1 MAKKKKSI
9 NPSTSSELLS
19 LATERVA
26 QKNLSTDIPALSTT
40 SSSEEMLRLI
50 HKLEVHQ
57 VELEL
62 QQEELARTRTE
73 LEESLSMYTELY
85 DFAPVGYLTLSRDRK
100 IQQANLTAARLL
112 GVDRS
117 LLQGMNFMSFV
128 LPEDNRVID
137 ALLKTVCSKKVSE
150 NCELKLMVS
159 SPSRHKSDHSIHT
172 FHIEAAVSDATNAC
186 RIILSDI
193 TAQKVAEEGLRKSER
208 NFRSITEQ
216 MADEVF
222 VIDSIGTLTY
232 VSPVVEKLFGYLPHE
247 VLGRPFTDYML
258 VEDIPEA
265 LQVFNSTLQHK
276 TANQIFEVRLKRKD
290 SSLFDGEIHLQY
302 YQDQD
307 ISGMIGLIR
316 DISDRK
322 LAESKAREMIT
333 RYEATIDAA
342 QIGTWDWN
350 VQTGEVIFNN
360 RWFEIVGYSP
370 EELAHDSIQ
379 TSINLA
385 HPDDF
390 KESRAIAEKHFN
402 GELPYYE
409 IEYRMKHKNGHWVW
423 FLDRG
428 RLISR
433 TADGKPLQMLGTHID
448 ITERKQAEQAMRES
462 ERKFRSIT
470 EQISEVVFVNNSIG
484 EVSYVSP
491 VVEKITGYKP
501 DELLG
506 HSFFEYLAEEEIPR
520 ATAIFTDA
528 MSRQLTNQVVELTYR
543 KKDGSLFQAEIHSQ
557 YFKDNG
563 SSGVIGLLRDISERK
578 LIENQLVK
586 LSTAVEQS
594 PAVVL
599 ITDAHGT
606 IEYVN
611 PMFTELTGYSI
622 EEAKGRNPR
631 ILQSGLTPKSVY
643 DELWKTF
650 LSGRI
655 WRGEWQNKKKNG
667 ELFWESVVISAIL
680 NGEGVIT
687 NFVAVK
693 EDITER
699 KKMLEELIVAKEK
712 AEESDRL
719 KSAFLANIS
728 HEIRTPMNGI
738 LGFSELLKEPHLSGE
753 EMSEFIELI
762 QKSGHRMLN
771 LINDLIDISCI
782 DAEETKVEIR
792 EIPLNDLMR
801 DIHTFFKPDA
811 RSKELRLTFTTG
823 LSDNESLIK
832 TDSGKLTRVL
842 TNLINNALK
851 FTMKGGVDF
860 GYSRKENTLEF
871 YVIDSGIGIP
881 VEMQD
886 KVFDRFHQVDNSLTR
901 GYEGAG
907 LGLSISKALIKILGG
922 TIHVESIDGAGTT
935 FSFTIPYNPTQLP
948 TADYPL
954 PTAGYPLPASH
965 CILIVDDDSM
975 STLLLQKNLKG
986 EKIAILYAENGWEAV
1001 ELVRHHPEIN
1011 LVLMDIKMPVMNGF
1025 EATRLI
1031 KQQRPELPVI
1041 AQSAFTSKEERQK
1054 ARDAGC
1060 DNFITKPINKTELLE
1075 MVRVLLKR

>member
-599 ITDAHGT
+599 INDAHGT

-643 DELWKTF
+643 DELWKTI

>member
-73 LEESLSMYTELY
+73 LEESLSMYKELY

-643 DELWKTF
+643 DELWKTI

-922 TIHVESIDGAGTT
+922 TIHVESIDGA
-935 FSFTIPYNPTQLP
+935 
-948 TADYPL
+948 
-954 PTAGYPLPASH
+954 
-965 CILIVDDDSM
+965 
-975 STLLLQKNLKG
+975 
-986 EKIAILYAENGWEAV
+986 
-1001 ELVRHHPEIN
+1001 
-1011 LVLMDIKMPVMNGF
+1011 
-1025 EATRLI
+1025 
-1031 KQQRPELPVI
+1031 
-1041 AQSAFTSKEERQK
+1041 
-1054 ARDAGC
+1054 
-1060 DNFITKPINKTELLE
+1060 
-1075 MVRVLLKR
+1075 

>member
-1 MAKKKKSI
+1 MAKKQKSTI
-9 NPSTSSELLS
+9 PVSSSELRSLAEERLEQTHLSTSSS
-19 LATERVA
+19 
-26 QKNLSTDIPALSTT
+26 P
-40 SSSEEMLRLI
+40 EEMLRLV
-50 HKLEVHQ
+50 HELEVHQ
-57 VELEL
+57 VELEM

-85 DFAPVGYLTLSRDRK
+85 DFAPVGYLTLSHDCDIR
-100 IQQANLTAARLL
+100 QANLTAAKLL

-117 LLQGMNFMSFV
+117 LLQGMHFMSFV
-128 LPEDNRVID
+128 VPEDNLVLD
-137 ALLKTVCSKKVSE
+137 ALLKKVFSTSVPG
-150 NCELKLMVS
+150 NCEVKLL
-159 SPSRHKSDHSIHT
+159 PSTPSTLHFDHSIHT
-172 FHIEAAVSDATNAC
+172 FHIEAAVGSDATTC

-193 TAQKVAEEGLRKSER
+193 TVQKVAEEGLRKSER
-208 NFRSITEQ
+208 NFRAITEQ

-222 VIDSIGTLTY
+222 VIDTIGTLTY
-232 VSPVVEKLFGYLPHE
+232 VSPVVEQLFGYLPHE
-247 VLGRPFTDYML
+247 VIGHPFTDYIL
-258 VEDIPEA
+258 AADIPEA
-265 LQVFNSTLQHK
+265 FQVFTNTLQYK
-276 TANQIFEVRLKRKD
+276 TANQTFEVKLKRKD
-290 SSLFDGEIHLQY
+290 SSLFDAEIHLQY
-302 YQDQD
+302 YQDQE

-322 LAESKAREMIT
+322 LSESKAQEMSS
-333 RYEATIDAA
+333 RYEATIEAA

-360 RWFEIVGYSP
+360 RWFEIAGYNP
-370 EELAHDSIQ
+370 EELAPDNIQ

-643 DELWKTF
+643 DELWKTI